1 MSPSSAPGRRF
12 AKVGPQMGQFW
23 AVLRRIADRREGSR
37 RKSFHDIGN
46 SRAECIMVPFPR
58 TKKQIPV

>member
-23 AVLRRIADRREGSR
+23 AVLRRNQTVGRASEENSFTIWRQRSRGS
-37 RKSFHDIGN
+37 
-46 SRAECIMVPFPR
+46 MVPFPR
-58 TKKQIPV
+58 TKKLIPV